1 MPSWASCFTTRLAP
15 CLVRVK
21 TSTRSIVASLSTWR
35 SSGRL
40 SAFSTNITRC
50 SMRSAVETTGRMPTR
65 TGSVRMPPASSA
77 ISGGI
82 VAEKNSV
89 WRRAG
94 KRRDDPAHVVD
105 EAHVEHAVGLVE
117 DEDLEPA
124 EADVALAHQ
133 VEQAAGRGDQ
143 DVDAA
148 RQRLDLRVLADAAED
163 HRAPERQM
171 AAVGREARL
180 DLGGELAG
188 RGQHQDAAALG
199 PRAARLAGEALQ
211 DRQREG
217 RGLAGAGLGAAEQIA
232 AREQVRDRLQLD
244 GGRGGVVLGAHGAL
258 DRLDQAEL
266 GKGSH

>member
-1 MPSWASCFTTRLAP
+1 
-15 CLVRVK
+15 
-21 TSTRSIVASLSTWR
+21 
-35 SSGRL
+35 
-40 SAFSTNITRC
+40 
-50 SMRSAVETTGRMPTR
+50 MRSAVETTGRMPTR
-65 TGSVRMPPASSA
+65 TGLGQDAACELGDLGRY
-77 ISGGI
+77 
-82 VAEKNSV
+82 
-89 WRRAG
+89 RRREEQRLTP
-94 KRRDDPAHVVD
+94 RRQGRDHPAHVVD

-124 EADVALAHQ
+124 EADVALAHE
-133 VEQAAGRGDQ
+133 VEQAAGGGDQ
-143 DVDAA
+143 DVDAP

-163 HRAPERQM
+163 HRAPQRQM

-180 DLGGELAG
+180 DLSGELAR

-199 PRAARLAGEALQ
+199 PRPARLAGQTLQ

-217 RGLAGAGLGAAEQIA
+217 RGLAGAGLGAAQQIT
-232 AREQVRDRLQLD
+232 AREEVRDRLQLD